1 MTYSPYVRNV
11 RLYLLIALL
20 CGLFTLF
27 VEYAGQSSTYF
38 QAYAQQRTER
48 SEARAIAQ
56 EPM

>member
-27 VEYAGQSSTYF
+27 VEYAGRSTTYY
-38 QAYAQQRTER
+38 QAYAQQRSER
-48 SEARAIAQ
+48 SEAAIVQ